1 MIFTTLRFSFSDRAS
16 VRCRSTVRVSTCTA
30 RLPSGSAAG
39 DLALLE
45 GLDDVALLEV
55 LEVGQADAALEALAH
70 LADVVL
76 EALAA
81 T

>member
-1 MIFTTLRFSFSDRAS
+1 MQIDGESQHMHGIGSRG
-16 VRCRSTVRVSTCTA
+16 
-30 RLPSGSAAG
+30 SGAG

-45 GLDDVALLEV
+45 GLDDVARLEV
-55 LEVGQADAALEALAH
+55 LEVGEADAALEARAD

-81 T
+81 TGSRPSR